1 MGLLF
6 MPIPWGIVISLIV
19 LGFAFFIRHVIE
31 VIIEEDEVFFAI
43 IGVFLLVYIG
53 AAIAVGTL
61 NPVELV
67 RDHVIGQEVDA
78 EEVVT
83 L

>member
-1 MGLLF
+1 

-43 IGVFLLVYIG
+43 IGVFFLIYIG
-53 AAIAVGTL
+53 AAIAVGAL

-67 RDHVIGQEVDA
+67 RDHVIGHEVEA